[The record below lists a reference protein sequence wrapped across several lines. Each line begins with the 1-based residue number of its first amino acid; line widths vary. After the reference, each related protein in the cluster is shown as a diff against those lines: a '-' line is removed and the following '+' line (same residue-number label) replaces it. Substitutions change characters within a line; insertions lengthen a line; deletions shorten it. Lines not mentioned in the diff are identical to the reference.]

1 MRYKL
6 ILIIFI
12 CLNFIFCASAQKK
25 IEDARN
31 NDPQYQYNMG
41 LFYLNEGIVDEAIRY
56 LNRALELNPRYA
68 LALYALGL
76 SHSMNGNLEESV
88 KYLQDCLKINPT
100 LTDAHNA
107 LGAIYQEMG
116 FLDEAENEF
125 SIAISDEKYTAKD
138 NSYYNLARIY
148 MTKGNLKE
156 ALNHVEMALG
166 INVRMVMAH
175 NLKGII
181 YEGLNDFESA
191 IDSYKIALGTLR
203 EDAREKDVDINFNLA
218 VAYFKNNEFDKAKEI
233 FVKISA
239 RVIEPARKAEIDQYL
254 KFQTPTKFLPA
265 IQTDI
270 SSVQE

>member
-1 MRYKL
+1 MRCKL

-12 CLNFIFCASAQKK
+12 CLNSIICASAQKK
-25 IEDARN
+25 IENARN

-41 LFYLNEGIVDEAIRY
+41 LFYLNEGVVDEAIKY
-56 LNRALELNPRYA
+56 LNRALELNPRYDV
-68 LALYALGL
+68 ALYALGL
-76 SHSMNGNLEESV
+76 SHSMNGNLEESI
-88 KYLQDCLKINPT
+88 KHLQNCLTINPT

-116 FLDEAENEF
+116 LLDQAEKEF
-125 SIAISDEKYTAKD
+125 RIAISDENYTAKD

-148 MTKGNLKE
+148 LAKGNLKE

-166 INVRMVMAH
+166 VNRRMVMAH

-181 YEGLNDFESA
+181 YEGLNDFVKA
-191 IDSYKIALGTLR
+191 IDSYKIALETLR

-233 FVKISA
+233 FIKISA
-239 RVIEPARKAEIDQYL
+239 RVVEPARKAEIEQYL
-254 KFQTPTKFLPA
+254 KLIK
-265 IQTDI
+265 
-270 SSVQE
+270 